1 MLSKES
7 VDVTGV
13 NNSIKMQKE
22 KEKEKRELSQD
33 PKSCKDIIH
42 TIHECC
48 DYNET
53 K

>member
-13 NNSIKMQKE
+13 NNSIKMQ
-22 KEKEKRELSQD
+22 KRELSQD